1 MEATLRSIF
10 QTGFE
15 KYKQRHEM
23 SIDQYRA
30 AEAIMACQS
39 DSLGHE
45 EWACLEDG
53 YTERQN
59 HSCRHRSCPRCHS
72 THTRAWL
79 ERIEARLIPCDHFH
93 VVFTLPHE
101 LNPLWHHNRRWCS
114 DRLFKASSETL
125 QQLLADERY
134 LGAEVGLLSV
144 LHTWG
149 RTLSFHP
156 HVHVLVSGGGLCG
169 DTWQS
174 TRHDYLLP
182 VAVLKSKFRGK
193 WLSWLN
199 KAYVEGEI
207 QLPPDWT
214 EADWRK
220 ALRQVARKNWN
231 VRIQE
236 GYRQGRGVT
245 EYFSRYLRGGPIK
258 DYRIE
263 SADSD
268 SVTFRYRDHH
278 DGVEKRL
285 PLNMEHFIAR
295 VLWHVPVKGQH
306 NVRYYGFY
314 TPGASAK
321 RQRIRE
327 SLRIEPE
334 TTVKPAKPEPR
345 QCPNCGRPLFHR
357 ASTRR
362 EISYIRYTESVL
374 KLGDVQQ
381 GAEVALERPP
391 PAGSRWIDESPGHIL
406 RSEHGNLA
414 KR

>member
-10 QTGFE
+10 QAGFAL
-15 KYKQRHEM
+15 YKQRHEM
-23 SIDQYRA
+23 SVDQYRA

-39 DSLGHE
+39 DVLGHE

-72 THTRAWL
+72 TQTRAWL
-79 ERIEARLIPCDHFH
+79 KRIEARLIPCDHFH
-93 VVFTLPHE
+93 LVFTLPHE

-125 QQLLADERY
+125 QQLLSDERY

-156 HVHVLVSGGGLCG
+156 HVHVLVSGGGLSG
-169 DTWQS
+169 DSWRS
-174 TRHDYLLP
+174 ARHDYLLP
-182 VAVLKSKFRGK
+182 VAVLKRKFRGK

-199 KAYVEGEI
+199 KAYAAGEI
-207 QLPPDWT
+207 ELPPDWT
-214 EADWRK
+214 EGDWRK
-220 ALRQVARKNWN
+220 VLSQVARKDWN

-263 SADSD
+263 TADSRRV
-268 SVTFRYRDHH
+268 SFRYRDHH
-278 DGVEKRL
+278 DGVEKSL
-285 PLNMEHFIAR
+285 SLDTEHFISR

-321 RQRIRE
+321 RERIRE
-327 SLRIEPE
+327 SLDMEAEATVQPE
-334 TTVKPAKPEPR
+334 EREPR
-345 QCPNCGRPLFHR
+345 RCPNCGRPLFHR

-362 EISYIRYTESVL
+362 EISSIRNTRRVS
-374 KLGDVQQ
+374 KLEDVQQ
-381 GAEVALERPP
+381 VAQVALEHPP
-391 PAGSRWIDESPGHIL
+391 PGGIRWNDERPRHIFAPAEGQL
-406 RSEHGNLA
+406 S
-414 KR
+414 